1 MNFTERTIN
10 QFVFL
15 ILFTIKHI
23 YEFYLNGVD
32 IMYAFTGTVLIGPVL
47 FVFCLFILTEAVE
60 WIKEQNKQPQIYE
73 S

>member
-47 FVFCLFILTEAVE
+47 FVFYLFIISEAVE
-60 WIKEQNKQPQIYE
+60 WIKEQNKQTQLYE